1 MTERPNSIPPPIT
14 AGPARRV
21 FHALLSLAGWALFI
35 YWWWIVFHRVSRHE
49 IRFTLIFIAVSLAA
63 IVLATFAWAWHN
75 LRIFE
80 RKGPRR
86 QVRDATSPFSR
97 DGVGRAVTY
106 SAIGPDRRMAPVV
119 YVRLAG
125 DGKRYDVYDGLTPRN
140 GGKSDGNG
148 GAAWR
153 APGQRPKSEA

>member
-1 MTERPNSIPPPIT
+1 NSIPPPIT
-14 AGPARRV
+14 AGPVRRT
-21 FHALLSLAGWALFI
+21 FHALISLAGWALFV
-35 YWWWIVFHRVSRHE
+35 YWWWIVFHRVSGSE
-49 IRFTLIFIAVSLAA
+49 IRFTLVFIALSLVGV
-63 IVLATFAWAWHN
+63 VLATLGWAWHN

-86 QVRDATSPFSR
+86 QIREATSPFNR

-125 DGKRYDVYDGLTPRN
+125 EGKRYDVYDGPPPRHGN
-140 GGKSDGNG
+140 GNAHDNGGNG
-148 GAAWR
+148 GSQWR
-153 APGQRPKSEA
+153 AP